1 MLSIPELKERMES
14 EMEGL
19 LGEIPIKVFLIL
31 RSLRLRSTPY

>member
-19 LGEIPIKVFLIL
+19 LGEIPIKVFID
-31 RSLRLRSTPY
+31 SII